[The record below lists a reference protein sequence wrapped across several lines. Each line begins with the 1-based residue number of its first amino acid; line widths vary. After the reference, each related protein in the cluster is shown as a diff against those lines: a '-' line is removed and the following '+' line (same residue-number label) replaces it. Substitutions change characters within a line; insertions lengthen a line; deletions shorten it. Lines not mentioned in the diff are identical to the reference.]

1 LVLPLFSFPFPDFLS
16 FYLDFIFIKI
26 ILMFFKIMPSAN
38 FSSELAKVKAT
49 GQPFV
54 DRLFSADPQVQWESV
69 NDMRNLTAGNR
80 RQKANFIVVGAI
92 PRLVYIIQQNDCM
105 DELKRD
111 CITLLTSLAKGF

>member
-1 LVLPLFSFPFPDFLS
+1 
-16 FYLDFIFIKI
+16 
-26 ILMFFKIMPSAN
+26 MPSAN

-80 RQKANFIVVGAI
+80 RQENERAAMARAGEKA
-92 PRLVYIIQQNDCM
+92 
-105 DELKRD
+105 KRGEVRFGRHKPFRRHF
-111 CITLLTSLAKGF
+111 CSRMQPLI